1 MAFKLN
7 YQKNIE
13 GFSPMFAMS
22 YCRVDRVNAGKD
34 NGTARVMYLSENKSL
49 VLGVAEFSFVPS
61 VEDISKNFIAQAYDY
76 LKTLPEFANAVDC

>member
-34 NGTARVMYLSENKSL
+34 NGTARVMYFSEDKSL
-49 VLGVAEFSFVPS
+49 ILGIAEFAFVPS
-61 VEDISKNFIAQAYDY
+61 VADGAKNYIAQAYDY
-76 LKTLPEFANAVDC
+76 LKTLPEFAGAIDY